1 MKRSLTAFR
10 SFAAWAPMLIAAVV
24 FLTAAGANA
33 QTPQF
38 TNTSTNTS
46 NNIYPWASSSSN
58 NKIQNPYLPNE
69 IVGAYAGNIT
79 KVYWRH
85 WISSSMYGS
94 TTYSGVKIWMG
105 QVAGNFQTNPSYS
118 PNTYMTAGMQLCLDA
133 PTYTVPAGSQG
144 SWFSFQLQT
153 PFYYNPANSLI
164 IVACHGGYTGTGHQL
179 NASSGTSPRR
189 IWASGCT
196 AASGSYDGLV
206 YDIGIDMSSPYTNDA
221 GITALLS
228 PVNFCAGSFPIQVNL
243 KNFGTQPLSS
253 VTIKWVYDGVPQTDI
268 PWSGNLASL
277 ADTPITLSPS
287 QSFAP
292 GVPHTLKAWTSMPN
306 NVTDSASL
314 NDTLSVA
321 FKPALSGTFTIGGA
335 SPDYPNF
342 TAAVA
347 DLNSNGL
354 CGPVVF
360 NVRSGTYTEQITLQS
375 ISGASAV
382 NTVTFQSE
390 SGNRSDVILQYGSS
404 SSTANMHVVQMGG
417 ADYVTFQNMTISNTS
432 TGTYGVAV
440 MFGGGSDYNRFIN
453 CALITT
459 PYSSTSNYKAVVYST
474 SGTMDEYNQFIG
486 NAITGGSYG
495 VYWMGGSSSSLER
508 ENIFD
513 GNTVTG
519 QYYMGMYTYYQHTIT
534 VKDNVV
540 IRDGGYSYGYLL
552 YAYYYQGPYQ
562 IVGNKLIAKNVT
574 YTYGIYNYAYGSA
587 NSPASR
593 PLIANNFIKTVGTS
607 TQYGMYL
614 YYTSYA
620 NVYHNTVY
628 QGSNYSS
635 AYSVYSYY
643 NDNIRFKN
651 NIIYAPISGYVI
663 RDYNSTGTNE
673 WDYNVYNQ
681 GGPYFAYVYPTGT
694 TYNSFALYQAGTGRD
709 MNSKHMTVQFA
720 DEANGDLHLAGASQ
734 NDMNMIGTLVPEV
747 TDDIDKDP
755 RVLPYIG
762 ADEACYI
769 LPNTLN
775 YELQDATGKPLAYVN
790 APGQVYFNYNF
801 TFPDFAMTTTV
812 TLNFINV
819 VTNQQV
825 WTTNFQIS
833 KLQGQPAVG
842 TYAVNIPGTVPPG
855 TYKIDVILNTKNSC
869 DAYQDYALTPG
880 VLLIV
885 PQGQIPCVVWPGDA
899 NNDGIVNY
907 GDRSGL
913 NKYII
918 LANLSPTWLQG
929 PGRYRADAATN
940 PLTYYTWTAQP
951 AVPWNTP
958 QGCYMDTD
966 GNGTINGFDYLAIKM
981 NWMTQHGTPKAA
993 EAGFTPEVFD
1003 MDQNYP
1009 NPFNPSTTLRYSA
1022 PERSEVTLVVTDMLG
1037 REVATLVNGTIEAG
1051 VYTSVFD
1058 ASTLESGGY
1067 VATIRMT
1074 GLESGTTFS
1083 KTVRMTVVK

>member
-1 MKRSLTAFR
+1 MCFDSNSAVAACKRREGLFLCL
-10 SFAAWAPMLIAAVV
+10 FAAFFLFSAVD
-24 FLTAAGANA
+24 LHA
-33 QTPQF
+33 QTMIPIPPHGSPYSGMVRGFWF
-38 TNTSTNTS
+38 TAPTNFTIVGVRVPTDASSGNQAVQIVKMLTPVANWTWPNTSTNYQTLGYWYGVAGT
-46 NNIYPWASSSSN
+46 NIIPASIPVQSGDIIGVLGYRSTINSYSSTTG
-58 NKIQNPYLPNE
+58 PYNSSIDGQPVVLQRF
-69 IVGAYAGNIT
+69 GYQGNID
-79 KVYWRH
+79 
-85 WISSSMYGS
+85 
-94 TTYSGVKIWMG
+94 
-105 QVAGNFQTNPSYS
+105 AGTPAGAVWFEPGSYS
-118 PNTYMTAGMQLCLDA
+118 LSRTEIY
-133 PTYTVPAGSQG
+133 YTV
-144 SWFSFQLQT
+144 T
-153 PFYYNPANSLI
+153 
-164 IVACHGGYTGTGHQL
+164 
-179 NASSGTSPRR
+179 
-189 IWASGCT
+189 T
-196 AASGSYDGLV
+196 A
-206 YDIGIDMSSPYTNDA
+206 PNDA
-221 GITALLS
+221 GVMTIDEPS
-228 PVNFCAGSFPIQVNL
+228 NFCPGTLDIKATI
-243 KNFGTQPLSS
+243 KNFGINQ
-253 VTIKWVYDGVPQTDI
+253 VTSLTVNWQYDGVPQTPYNFVGLLDTLTQASRQTQVTLGTKTFA
-268 PWSGNLASL
+268 SGIS
-277 ADTPITLSPS
+277 
-287 QSFAP
+287 
-292 GVPHTLKAWTSMPN
+292 HTIKAWTTLPN
-306 NVTDSASL
+306 GQPDTVNT
-314 NDTLSVA
+314 NDTA
-321 FKPALSGTFTIGGA
+321 FVTVKPAFSGTYTIGGA

-342 TAAVA
+342 AAAVA
-347 DLNSNGL
+347 DLKAIGL
-354 CGPVVF
+354 CGPAVF
-360 NVRSGTYTEQITLQS
+360 NVRSGTYTEQIDITQ
-375 ISGASAV
+375 INGASAV

-390 SGNRSDVILQYGSS
+390 SGNRDEVILQYGSS
-404 SSTANMHVVQMGG
+404 TSTTNMHVVAMSG
-417 ADYVTFQNMTISNTS
+417 ADYVTFQNMTIRNTS
-432 TGTYGVAV
+432 TGSYGVAV
-440 MFGGGSDYNRFIN
+440 QFNGGSDYNRFIN
-453 CALITT
+453 CVLAGQPYTSTT
-459 PYSSTSNYKAVVYST
+459 NYRAVVYST

-486 NAITGGSYG
+486 NSVTGGSYG
-495 VYWMGGSSSSLER
+495 FYWMGSSSSSLER
-508 ENIFD
+508 ENVFE

-519 QYYMGMYTYYQHTIT
+519 QYYMGMYTYYQHTAT

-540 IRDGGYSYGYLL
+540 IRDGGYSGAYLL
-552 YAYYYQGPYQ
+552 YAYYYQGPYK
-562 IVGNKLIAKNVT
+562 ITGNKLIAKNISS

-593 PLIANNFIKTVGTS
+593 PLIANNFVRMMGS
-607 TQYGMYL
+607 SSNYGIYA

-620 NVYHNTVY
+620 DVFHNTVY
-628 QGSNYSS
+628 NTSTYSS

-651 NIIYAPISGYVI
+651 NIIYNTNAGYVI
-663 RDYNSTGTNE
+663 RDYNSSGTNE
-673 WDYNVYNQ
+673 WDYNIYNQ
-681 GGPYFAYVYPTGT
+681 AGPYFAYVYPTGT
-694 TYNSFALYQAGTGRD
+694 TYSSFALYQAGTGRD
-709 MNSKHMTVQFA
+709 MNSKIWTVQFA
-720 DEANGDLHLAGASQ
+720 DQANGDFHLAGASQ
-734 NDMNMIGTLVPEV
+734 NDMNVIGTLLPEV

-769 LPNTLN
+769 LPNTLS
-775 YELQDATGKPLAYVN
+775 YELQDGSGKPLAYVN
-790 APGQVYFNYNF
+790 APGQAYFYYNF

-825 WTTNFQIS
+825 WTTNFQVS

-981 NWMTQHGTPKAA
+981 NWMKQHGTPKAA

-1022 PERSEVTLVVTDMLG
+1022 PERSDVTLVVTDMLG

-1051 VYTSVFD
+1051 VHTSVFD

-1067 VATIRMT
+1067 VAKIRMT

-1083 KTVRMTVVK
+1083 KTLRMTLVK